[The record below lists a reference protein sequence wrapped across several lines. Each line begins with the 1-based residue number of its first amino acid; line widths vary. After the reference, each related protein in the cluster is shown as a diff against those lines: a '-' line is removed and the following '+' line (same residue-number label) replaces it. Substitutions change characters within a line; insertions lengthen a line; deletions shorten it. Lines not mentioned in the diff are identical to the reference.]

1 MGLIDRINKIFSGG
15 SAVSAR
21 REIMAILE
29 KGRKLGAWDDASYEM
44 IKNILDFSSM
54 LVREIMIPRTDIVSV
69 NIEDPLEEIHKDI
82 VTGGYTRLPVCR
94 KTVDNI
100 IGILNVKDLLKIAPW
115 SITVADIAAN
125 LTRPYYIPETKNA
138 HMLLYEFKTNRRR
151 MAVVIDEY
159 GGTSG
164 LVTLEDLLETIV
176 GDLHDDK
183 QGSSSE
189 EVIVRMTDGS
199 IIADGRA
206 PIDEIEERLGIGL
219 EKGRYETIGG
229 LILNAIKRIPH
240 QGENFEIGG
249 MEINIIKADE
259 RSIKKVKL
267 KINKNEKNDTV
278 R

>member
-1 MGLIDRINKIFSGG
+1 
-15 SAVSAR
+15 
-21 REIMAILE
+21 MAILE

-44 IKNILDFSSM
+44 IENILDFSSM

-100 IGILNVKDLLKIAPW
+100 IGILNVKDLLKIAPR

-164 LVTLEDLLETIV
+164 LITLEDLLEEIV
-176 GDLHDDK
+176 GDIRDEHEEQADADD
-183 QGSSSE
+183 
-189 EVIVRMTDGS
+189 IVRMADGS
-199 IIADGRA
+199 IVTDGRTE
-206 PIDEIEERLGIGL
+206 IGKIEELLEIRLDR
-219 EKGRYETIGG
+219 GRFETVGG
-229 LILNAIKRIPH
+229 LILYAIRRIPH
-240 QGENFEIGG
+240 QGESFQIEG
-249 MEINIIKADE
+249 MDITIENADE
-259 RSIKKVKL
+259 RSIKKVKI
-267 KINKNEKNDTV
+267 KKSEDAP
-278 R
+278 

>member
-44 IKNILDFSSM
+44 IENILDFSSM

-100 IGILNVKDLLKIAPW
+100 IGILNVKDLLKIAPR

-189 EVIVRMTDGS
+189 EGIVRMTDGS

-206 PIDEIEERLGIGL
+206 PIDEIEERLSINL